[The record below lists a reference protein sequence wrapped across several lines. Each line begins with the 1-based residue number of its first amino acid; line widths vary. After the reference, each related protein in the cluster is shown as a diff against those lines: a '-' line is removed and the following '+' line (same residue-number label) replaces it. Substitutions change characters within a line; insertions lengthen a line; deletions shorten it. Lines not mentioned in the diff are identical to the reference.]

1 MCGQHIVFDLRL
13 LDNFPMADKSR
24 YPHIS
29 YQESEIKQGIV
40 LDTGDFDGVYE
51 GARPVHINT
60 LVGSTDPQIITAYW
74 FLKQIESG
82 SLSYKAYFDKFGFRK
97 PDEIENF
104 DFILRYAF
112 RLKSPE
118 RKWIRDFFRN
128 ITKHVESLSE

>member
-1 MCGQHIVFDLRL
+1 MRVLYIVFGSRL
-13 LDNFPMADKSR
+13 LDNYPMADQSK
-24 YPHIS
+24 YPNIS
-29 YQESEIKQGIV
+29 YQEAEIKQGIV

-60 LVGSTDPQIITAYW
+60 LVGSTDPQVITAYW

-82 SLSYKAYFDKFGFRK
+82 SLSYKAYFDKFGFIK
-97 PDEIENF
+97 PDDIEDS

-112 RLKSPE
+112 RLKTPE

-128 ITKHVESLSE
+128 ITIHVDSLSK